1 MDNKQKAFQL
11 EMDEKLRIQLLE
23 NDKKLMVKQLEVE
36 EMQRICQLERDE
48 IAKSQA
54 GTAGDEEN
62 AAGNNSRS
70 TGHAEQDAEGVLREL
85 EVFSVD
91 RGCLRRLEAR
101 RRNGHAY
108 GCAKRLQLPRKGRT
122 YGNSRARNKD
132 HSLSFKDG
140 HLTLWN
146 AVMAVQRSRE
156 LEAVRGRRDEQ
167 PLEYAPA

>member
-23 NDKKLMVKQLEVE
+23 NDKKLMVQQLEVE
-36 EMQRICQLERDE
+36 EMQRICQLERVE
-48 IAKSQA
+48 IKSQA

-70 TGHAEQDAEGVLREL
+70 TGHAEQDAEGVQREL
-85 EVFSVD
+85 EAFSVD

-108 GCAKRLQLPRKGRT
+108 GCA
-122 YGNSRARNKD
+122 
-132 HSLSFKDG
+132 
-140 HLTLWN
+140 
-146 AVMAVQRSRE
+146 
-156 LEAVRGRRDEQ
+156 
-167 PLEYAPA
+167 